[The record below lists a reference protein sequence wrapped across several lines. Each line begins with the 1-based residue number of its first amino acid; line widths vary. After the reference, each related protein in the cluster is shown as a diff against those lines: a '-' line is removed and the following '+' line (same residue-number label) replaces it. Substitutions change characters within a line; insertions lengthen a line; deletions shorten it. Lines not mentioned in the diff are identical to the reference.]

1 MNCRK
6 TLVEIFQKAL
16 ASVQPRTLMRKAIRV
31 ENGKLWIGGRRYR
44 LRDDGG
50 VYVFGSGKASVGMAR
65 EVSRML
71 RGYLAGGLVVSNDRN
86 ASLKDVDV
94 FVSSHPVPTEKSIRA
109 AEIVRHRLSRLSEK
123 DFFIYL
129 LSGGSSALLEK
140 PVPPIQ
146 LIDMQKV
153 TEMLLHRAVP
163 IGEINVVRKHLST
176 VKGGRLGR
184 LSPARGVVLVIS
196 DVIGDDLE
204 AIGSAP
210 LYRDRSS
217 FSDACD
223 VLKKYDLWPRLPAT
237 VKKVLAKGLKGKI
250 EDTPENEN
258 PKIDH
263 RIIGSNLQLL
273 EEAQR
278 IAVSFGIRSR
288 IMTSSLRG
296 EAREVALAIVAIGEE
311 MIKSGR
317 PFKGPSALIFGGET
331 TVHVKGKGR
340 GGRNQEM
347 CLAALRE
354 IGPRMGMTFLS
365 AGSDGVDGSSDAA
378 GAVVDSTSYEKAKH
392 LKLLIDDYLN
402 NNDSHSFF
410 KQTGDLIYTGPT
422 GTNVMDISILYV
434 QDGK

>member
-1 MNCRK
+1 
-6 TLVEIFQKAL
+6 
-16 ASVQPRTLMRKAIRV
+16 
-31 ENGKLWIGGRRYR
+31 
-44 LRDDGG
+44 
-50 VYVFGSGKASVGMAR
+50 MAG

-71 RGYLAGGLVVSNDRN
+71 RGYLAGGFVISNDRSI
-86 ASLKDVDV
+86 ALKDVDV

-109 AEIVRHRLSRLSEK
+109 AEIMTRGLSGLSEK

-140 PVPPIQ
+140 PVPPIR
-146 LIDMQKV
+146 LIDMQRV
-153 TEMLLHRAVP
+153 TEMLLRRAVP

-184 LSPARGVVLVIS
+184 LSPARGIVLVIS

-204 AIGSAP
+204 TIGSAP

-217 FSDACD
+217 FADASDI
-223 VLKKYDLWPRLPAT
+223 LKKYDLWPRLP
-237 VKKVLAKGLKGKI
+237 VSIKKVLTKGLKGEM

-258 PKIDH
+258 RKIEH

-278 IAVSFGIRSR
+278 IALSLGIQSR

-296 EAREVALAIVAIGEE
+296 EAREVARAIVAIGEE
-311 MIKSGR
+311 MIKTGH
-317 PFKGPSALIFGGET
+317 PFKGPIALIFGGET

-354 IGPRMGMTFLS
+354 IGPRKGMTFLS
-365 AGSDGVDGSSDAA
+365 AGSDGVDGNSDAA
-378 GAVVDSTSYEKAKH
+378 GAVVDFTSYEKAKH